1 MNIKGFLLMLA
12 AAALLS
18 GCSALPWEQD
28 AEPAPHAHVLPY
40 NGNSVNSLALGR
52 HYQAQGRFEL
62 ARETFMNGLA
72 TAREEDMRRLLAA
85 EIEATD
91 RLILSQR

>member
-1 MNIKGFLLMLA
+1 MNIKGFLLTLTIA
-12 AAALLS
+12 TLLS
-18 GCSALPWEQD
+18 GCSLPWAEPVQGAHALPYHE
-28 AEPAPHAHVLPY
+28 
-40 NGNSVNSLALGR
+40 NSVNSLALGR

-72 TAREEDMRRLLAA
+72 TARDEDMRRRLAL
-85 EIEATD
+85 EIESTD

>member
-12 AAALLS
+12 VATLLS
-18 GCSALPWEQD
+18 GCSLSWPTWSK
-28 AEPAPHAHVLPY
+28 PAQGAHVLPY
-40 NGNSVNSLALGR
+40 HENSVNCLALGR

-62 ARETFMNGLA
+62 AREAFMNGLA
-72 TAREEDMRRLLAA
+72 TARNEDMRHRLAQ
-85 EIEATD
+85 EIESTD